1 MNVPDKAWLLARVG
15 PSRAAWAH
23 SRRPHNV
30 EPVGPGE
37 ESVWDFP
44 RPPRV
49 EDVSE
54 RVRVVF
60 NGETVADTFAAKRI
74 CETAS
79 APAYHIPPEHVAMDK
94 LRPVDKVT
102 ACEWKGFA
110 TYFNLVVNGRVSHEA
125 AYTYPDPL
133 NDLGEPYPSIAG
145 WPVFYASRVDAA
157 YVGEAKVRPQPG
169 GYYSGWV
176 TPGLRGPIKGLPG
189 TESW

>member
-1 MNVPDKAWLLARVG
+1 MKVPDKTWLLARVG

-23 SRRPHNV
+23 SQRPRNV

-60 NGETVADTFAAKRI
+60 NGETVADTLAAKRI

-79 APAYHIPPEHVAMDK
+79 APAYHIPPNDVAMD
-94 LRPVDKVT
+94 
-102 ACEWKGFA
+102 
-110 TYFNLVVNGRVSHEA
+110 
-125 AYTYPDPL
+125 
-133 NDLGEPYPSIAG
+133 
-145 WPVFYASRVDAA
+145 
-157 YVGEAKVRPQPG
+157 
-169 GYYSGWV
+169 
-176 TPGLRGPIKGLPG
+176 
-189 TESW
+189 